1 MVIIPVSVIL
11 AAPWLQSGRQN
22 TREIERRKFSCAGDR
37 AIGKVGNKGEKECI
51 QM

>member
-1 MVIIPVSVIL
+1 MVISPVPVIP

-22 TREIERRKFSCAGDR
+22 TREIEGRTFSCAGDR
-37 AIGKVGNKGEKECI
+37 ATGKVGNKGEKECI